1 MNNKGIFTCK
11 NKKRKIDVR
20 NYNAYQRK
28 GKKQKEE
35 NYAATCTTRNSK
47 RTANGKSRPE
57 GKRRSRRKRQAS
69 FPNDVT
75 TLVSGKT
82 DVTMRSVRPR
92 KDREGNVTRSIVGV
106 PR

>member
-35 NYAATCTTRNSK
+35 NYAATTRNSK